1 MQPQP
6 FEIRATDA
14 ELSDLAQRL
23 AAVRWPMPVDEG
35 WGFGTDLAWLR
46 ELVDFW
52 RSDFDWRA
60 QEDWLQTVLPG
71 QRVRIRD
78 VELHFSHL
86 PGRGPKPFP
95 LLLLHGWPST
105 FVEMHRIAG
114 PLSDPVAHG
123 GQAEDAFDVVVGT
136 LPGHGFSTPFADPL
150 YGADEMADCFRDLM
164 VDVLGFDRF
173 GAHGGDRGA
182 FVTTGLAHRH
192 PEYLAAIHQNLPMGI
207 AAPERERTP
216 EESAWLSDVARWQA
230 EEGGYSAE
238 QSTRPLSLAYG
249 LADSPVGLAGWICEK
264 FHAWS
269 DCGGDPL
276 SRFTREELL
285 TTVMIYWLSRTIYPS
300 MRCYRAHR
308 MAPPAAVRPDRIEV
322 PTGVALFPGEVMQP
336 PRSAVERK
344 YRLEHWSEMDS
355 GGHFP
360 ALEEPAALIAD
371 LRAFFRGY
379 R

>member
-1 MQPQP
+1 MKPAA
-6 FEIRATDA
+6 FAIRASDA
-14 ELSDLAQRL
+14 ELEELARRL
-23 AAVRWPMPVDEG
+23 EAVRWPAPEEAG
-35 WGFGTDLAWLR
+35 WDFGTDPAWLR
-46 ELVDFW
+46 ALVEYW

-60 QEDWLQTVLPG
+60 REDWLASALPG

-78 VELHFSHL
+78 VDLHFSHV
-86 PGRGPKPFP
+86 PGRGPRPFP

-105 FVEMHRIAG
+105 FVEMHRVVG

-123 GQAEDAFDVVVGT
+123 GVAEDAFDVVVGT
-136 LPGHGFSTPFADPL
+136 LPGHGFSSAFADPL
-150 YGADEMADCFRDLM
+150 HGADEMADCFRDLM

-182 FVTTGLAHRH
+182 FVTTGLGHRH
-192 PEYLAAIHQNLPMGI
+192 SQHVAAIHQNLPMGI
-207 AAPERERTP
+207 AAPEAERTP
-216 EESAWLSDVARWQA
+216 EEARWLADVARWQQ

-264 FHAWS
+264 FQAWS
-269 DCGGDPL
+269 DCDGDPL
-276 SRFTREELL
+276 TRFSRDELL
-285 TTVMIYWLSRTIYPS
+285 TNVMIYWLSRTIYPS

-308 MAPPAAVRPDRIEV
+308 LAPPAAVRPERIEV
-322 PTGVALFPGEVMQP
+322 PTGIAIFPGEVMRP

-344 YRLEHWSEMDS
+344 YRLESWTEMSS

-360 ALEEPAALIAD
+360 ALEEPDALVAD
-371 LRAFFRGY
+371 LRAFFRTV